1 MLSEIII
8 TPYSNGVDEY
18 TTTYTEHKNITEW
31 SYYRLS
37 CIMLLLTAL
46 VELHTEMRGREG
58 NEGER
63 GNLTNKFMCIYI
75 KWDPSNQEINEDTSI
90 QATLKPLKSGHHT
103 NQDSFFCPNKAPLCP
118 VTYLLLLGT
127 IATCPAKREG

>member
-1 MLSEIII
+1 MEVTGQTHYNTHKMEDTHNHFMVVSGSLEEVTASLGPSSWTVYATASYFHPCRRLYIYIAIEYIFNMLSEIIT

-46 VELHTEMRGREG
+46 VE
-58 NEGER
+58 
-63 GNLTNKFMCIYI
+63 
-75 KWDPSNQEINEDTSI
+75 
-90 QATLKPLKSGHHT
+90 
-103 NQDSFFCPNKAPLCP
+103 
-118 VTYLLLLGT
+118 
-127 IATCPAKREG
+127 